1 MERFIHSLRV
11 LWRTDRLLT
20 QNEIRLLSK
29 KLQLNA
35 LAGLVAIFGIV
46 MLSLA
51 MFFALAPHWGDS
63 LAALAVGG
71 TDIVLAAL
79 LIGYARSIKPPPE
92 VEMIK
97 EIREMALNDL
107 KDEVALADAEF
118 VAMKDEVRSFLRNP
132 VETILPGTI
141 GPLLAAIGP
150 LLAAITRGLNSRSK

>member
-1 MERFIHSLRV
+1 MERLIHSLRI

-29 KLQLNA
+29 KLQFNA
-35 LAGLVAIFGIV
+35 LAGLVALFGLV

-51 MFFALAPHWGDS
+51 VFFALVPHWGQP

-79 LIGYARSIKPPPE
+79 LVGYAGSLKPAPE

-97 EIREMALNDL
+97 EMREVALNDL
-107 KDEVALADAEF
+107 KEEVARADAEL
-118 VAMKDEVRSFLRNP
+118 VALKDEAHSFLRNP
-132 VETILPGTI
+132 VETLLP
-141 GPLLAAIGP
+141 AAIGP
-150 LLAAITRGLNSRSK
+150 LMGAVARGLSSRSK